1 MSEEFRDQPGEPETP
16 TPAARGELENWLDWA
31 RQMAAL
37 VAAVGELARAEGQLA
52 LADIKRLLIAS
63 LAIIPFL
70 MLTWLSFGVWISWLV
85 YSLSGSPGYAFFVF
99 FALQAVVS
107 LYLRVMIKTYRSTL
121 SLPRTRQHVSEIL
134 EEIKRGS
141 SRSDP

>member
-1 MSEEFRDQPGEPETP
+1 MSEEFREQSGEPETP

-31 RQMAAL
+31 QQMAAL
-37 VAAVGELARAEGQLA
+37 MVAIGELARAEGRLA
-52 LADIKRLLIAS
+52 LADVRRLLIAS

-70 MLTWLSFGVWISWLV
+70 MLTWLSFGVWLSWLV
-85 YSLSGSPGYAFFVF
+85 YSLSGSMGYAFFTF
-99 FALQAVVS
+99 FALQAAVS

-121 SLPRTRQHVSEIL
+121 SLPRTRQHVRELL
-134 EEIKRGS
+134 EEVKRGS